1 MTVEQFFDIFR
12 AYNESVWPAPI
23 AWTIL
28 ALAAVYVAIRRST
41 ASSRLIALFLG
52 GIWLWSG
59 IVYQI
64 LHHAP
69 HNPVAYVFGAFFV
82 VQAALFLVFG
92 VVKQEFAFA
101 PRMDTFGFVGALLIF
116 YSLVVYPIIG
126 YFLGHRYP
134 AAPTFGVPCPTTIF
148 TFGILLWTE
157 GRIRW
162 QVLVVPVLWAVLAV
176 GAALNWGVLED
187 AMMPVAAVVATTML
201 IRRNRRLRTVRPSQ
215 STRSERIGS
224 TDDARFAG
232 M

>member
-1 MTVEQFFDIFR
+1 
-12 AYNESVWPAPI
+12 
-23 AWTIL
+23 
-28 ALAAVYVAIRRST
+28 
-41 ASSRLIALFLG
+41 
-52 GIWLWSG
+52 
-59 IVYQI
+59 
-64 LHHAP
+64 
-69 HNPVAYVFGAFFV
+69 VFGAFFV